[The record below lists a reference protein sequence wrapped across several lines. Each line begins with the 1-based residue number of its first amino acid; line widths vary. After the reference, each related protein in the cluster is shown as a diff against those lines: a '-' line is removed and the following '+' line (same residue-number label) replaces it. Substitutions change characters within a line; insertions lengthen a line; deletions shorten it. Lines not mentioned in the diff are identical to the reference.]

1 MLSRIMAPAVDKIAA
16 IEVKNFIGSIV
27 GSEYAIKTAIIQL
40 KIELIVKYNGG
51 CGKF

>member
-1 MLSRIMAPAVDKIAA
+1 MAPAVDKIAA

-27 GSEYAIKTAIIQL
+27 GSEYAINTAIIQL
-40 KIELIVKYNGG
+40 KIELTGKFNRG